1 MISMIVA
8 TGKDRVI
15 GKDNQMPWHLPAD
28 LAYFK
33 KVTSGHTIVM
43 GRKTFESIGR
53 ALPNRRNIVLTTSS
67 SFQAEGCGCEVVHS
81 IDDILTIA
89 KTEEELLIIGGSK
102 LYEEMMPYADR
113 LYITHIH
120 HSFEGDRFFPY
131 YDEDNWTVVSREKG
145 HRDEKNPYNYEF
157 VVYDRKEG

>member
-15 GKDNQMPWHLPAD
+15 GQDNQMPWHLPAD

-33 KVTSGHTIVM
+33 KVTGGRTIVM

-53 ALPNRRNIVLTTSS
+53 ALPNRRNIVLTTSP
-67 SFQAEGCGCEVVHS
+67 SFQREGCEVVHS
-81 IDDILTIA
+81 IADILTIG
-89 KTEEELLIIGGSK
+89 KNEKELFVIGGSK

-120 HSFEGDRFFPY
+120 HAFEGDRYFPHY
-131 YDEDNWTVVSREKG
+131 NEDEWTIVSREKG

>member
-8 TGKDRVI
+8 MGEGRVI

-33 KVTSGHTIVM
+33 KVTGGHTIVM

-67 SFQAEGCGCEVVHS
+67 TFQADGCEVVHS
-81 IDDILTIA
+81 IDDILEIE
-89 KTEEELLIIGGSK
+89 KTSGEQELFIIGGSK
-102 LYEEMMPYADR
+102 LYEEMLTHADR
-113 LYITHIH
+113 LYITHICH
-120 HSFEGDRFFPY
+120 AFEGDRFFP
-131 YDEDNWTVVSREKG
+131 EFQKAKWTIVSTEKG
-145 HRDEKNPYNYEF
+145 HRNEKNPYDYEF
-157 VVYDRKEG
+157 VIYDRKD

>member
-15 GKDNQMPWHLPAD
+15 GQDNQMPWHLPAD

-33 KVTSGHTIVM
+33 KVTGGHTIVM
-43 GRKTFESIGR
+43 GRKTYESIGR

-67 SFQAEGCGCEVVHS
+67 SFEAEGCEVVHS
-81 IDDILTIA
+81 IADILAIG
-89 KTEEELLIIGGSK
+89 KGETELFIIGGSK

-120 HSFEGDRFFPY
+120 HAFEGDRYFPH
-131 YDEDNWTVVSREKG
+131 YDENKWTVVSREKG

-157 VVYDRKEG
+157 VVYDKKDK

>member
-8 TGKDRVI
+8 TGNDRVI
-15 GKDNQMPWHLPAD
+15 GLDNQMPWHLPAD
-28 LAYFK
+28 LTYFK

-53 ALPNRRNIVLTTSS
+53 ALPHRRNVVLTTSPT
-67 SFQAEGCGCEVVHS
+67 FQAEGCDIVHS
-81 IDDILTIA
+81 IEDILSLVSN
-89 KTEEELLIIGGSK
+89 EQELFIIGGSK
-102 LYEEMMPYADR
+102 LYEEMMPHADR

-120 HSFEGDRFFPY
+120 HSFEGDRYFPP
-131 YDEDNWTVVSREKG
+131 YDENDWTIVSREKG
-145 HRDEKNPYNYEF
+145 QSDEKNPYNYEF

>member
-33 KVTSGHTIVM
+33 KVTSGHSIVM

-67 SFQAEGCGCEVVHS
+67 SFQAEGCEVFHS

-131 YDEDNWTVVSREKG
+131 YDEDHWTVVSREKG

>member
-8 TGKDRVI
+8 TGKERVI
-15 GKDNQMPWHLPAD
+15 GQDNQMPWHLPAD

-33 KVTSGHTIVM
+33 KVTGGQTIVM

-53 ALPNRRNIVLTTSS
+53 ALPNRRNIVLTTSP
-67 SFQAEGCGCEVVHS
+67 SFQAEGCEVVHS
-81 IDDILTIA
+81 ISDILTIG
-89 KTEEELLIIGGSK
+89 KNEKELFIIGGSK

-120 HSFEGDRFFPY
+120 HSFEGDRYFPH
-131 YDEDNWTVVSREKG
+131 YDEDEWTIVSCEKG
-145 HRDEKNPYNYEF
+145 HSDEKNPYNYEF

>member
-67 SFQAEGCGCEVVHS
+67 SFQAEGCEVVHS

-102 LYEEMMPYADR
+102 LYEEMMLYADR

-131 YDEDNWTVVSREKG
+131 YDEDDWTVVSREKG

>member
-15 GKDNQMPWHLPAD
+15 GQDNQMPWHLPAD

-33 KVTSGHTIVM
+33 KVTGGHTIVM

-53 ALPNRRNIVLTTSS
+53 SLPNRRNIVLTTSS
-67 SFQAEGCGCEVVHS
+67 SFEAEGCEVVHS
-81 IDDILTIA
+81 IADILAIGESE
-89 KTEEELLIIGGSK
+89 TELFIIGGSK

-120 HSFEGDRFFPY
+120 HAFEGDRYFPDY
-131 YDEDNWTVVSREKG
+131 NENEWTVVSREKG

-157 VVYDRKEG
+157 VVYDKKG